1 MQKGVCD
8 MREEKSEDRDMEKR
22 LPAAWELHCLQF
34 IYQWFDGAVFPI
46 KENCE
51 ALSELICT

>member
-1 MQKGVCD
+1 M
-8 MREEKSEDRDMEKR
+8 MREETENRDTEKK

-34 IYQWFDGAVFPI
+34 MYQWFDGAVFPI
-46 KENCE
+46 EENCE